1 MTLIALEHFHGAV
14 TRVPTTA
21 TAFPH
26 RDEGINLIITSV
38 WLDPA
43 DTDANLA
50 WTRETYDAIQ
60 PFTSDH
66 RYVNYLDADD
76 TGEDRGRLAFGPN
89 YERLRQVKRVYDPDN
104 IFHLNTN
111 IPPA

>member
-14 TRVPTTA
+14 TRVPATA

-43 DTDANLA
+43 DTAANVA
-50 WTRETYDAIQ
+50 WTRETYEAIQ

-66 RYVNYLDADD
+66 RYVNYSTPTTPAK
-76 TGEDRGRLAFGPN
+76 TPLALPSGPT
-89 YERLRQVKRVYDPDN
+89 
-104 IFHLNTN
+104 TN
-111 IPPA
+111 GYAKSRRPTIPTTSST